1 MAGAFFAAFL
11 GAAFFAAA
19 FLAGAFFAAFL
30 GAAFF
35 AAAFLAGAFFA
46 AFLGAAFFAA
56 AFLAGAFFAAFLGA
70 AFFAAAFLAG
80 AFFAAFLG
88 AAFFAAAFLAGA
100 FFCLPSSQQPS
111 SRSFFLA
118 AFLQQPSSQAA
129 FLGAAFFAA
138 IVTQLSQLR
147 VDFNVEEA
155 LNFMAFDALI
165 CTGSPVRGLR
175 PVRAGRL
182 VTLNAP
188 NPGQATLS
196 PCFAPATTVSKNAP
210 IVRSASAFDTL
221 AALAT
226 ASMSSDLVINRPFI
240 LYAGER
246 DCSPGPT
253 LVMTPESG
261 WTPSTKERHHRN
273 EPNNNGATNHVIA
286 FANDYCS
293 ETLHNNDE
301 MRVTDLTTRLS
312 TSGVTRNPPPP
323 LQSAVQLET
332 LLSTTARSHL
342 RSLNRG
348 DL

>member
-11 GAAFFAAA
+11 GAA

-56 AFLAGAFFAAFLGA
+56 AFLAGAFFT
-70 AFFAAAFLAG
+70 AAFLAG

-88 AAFFAAAFLAGA
+88 AAFFT
-100 FFCLPSSQQPS
+100 
-111 SRSFFLA
+111 
-118 AFLQQPSSQAA
+118 
-129 FLGAAFFAA
+129 A
-138 IVTQLSQLR
+138 IDTQLSQLR

-196 PCFAPATTVSKNAP
+196 PFFAPATTVSKNAP

-253 LVMTPESG
+253 LVMTPETG

-273 EPNNNGATNHVIA
+273 EPTNNGATNHVIA
-286 FANDYCS
+286 FANDCRS
-293 ETLHNNDE
+293 ETLRNNDE

-323 LQSAVQLET
+323 LQCAVQLET
-332 LLSTTARSHL
+332 LLSTTVRSHL

>member
-30 GAAFF
+30 GTAFF
-35 AAAFLAGAFFA
+35 T
-46 AFLGAAFFAA
+46 
-56 AFLAGAFFAAFLGA
+56 
-70 AFFAAAFLAG
+70 
-80 AFFAAFLG
+80 
-88 AAFFAAAFLAGA
+88 
-100 FFCLPSSQQPS
+100 
-111 SRSFFLA
+111 
-118 AFLQQPSSQAA
+118 
-129 FLGAAFFAA
+129 A
-138 IVTQLSQLR
+138 IINQLSQLR

-188 NPGQATLS
+188 KPGHATLS
-196 PCFAPATTVSKNAP
+196 PFFAPATTVSKNAP
-210 IVRSASAFDTL
+210 IVRSASAFETL

-240 LYAGER
+240 LYTGER
-246 DCSPGPT
+246 DCPPGPT
-253 LVMTPESG
+253 LVMTPDTG

-273 EPNNNGATNHVIA
+273 EPNDNGATNHVIA
-286 FANDYCS
+286 FANDRRS
-293 ETLHNNDE
+293 EALHHNDKIR
-301 MRVTDLTTRLS
+301 MADLATRLS
-312 TSGVTRNPPPP
+312 TSQMTRNPPPTP
-323 LQSAVQLET
+323 RCAVQLET
-332 LLSTTARSHL
+332 LLFTTVRSHP

>member
-35 AAAFLAGAFFA
+35 T
-46 AFLGAAFFAA
+46 
-56 AFLAGAFFAAFLGA
+56 
-70 AFFAAAFLAG
+70 
-80 AFFAAFLG
+80 
-88 AAFFAAAFLAGA
+88 
-100 FFCLPSSQQPS
+100 
-111 SRSFFLA
+111 
-118 AFLQQPSSQAA
+118 
-129 FLGAAFFAA
+129 A

-253 LVMTPESG
+253 LVMTPETG

-273 EPNNNGATNHVIA
+273 ELNNNGATNHVIA
-286 FANDYCS
+286 FANDCRS
-293 ETLHNNDE
+293 ETLRNNDE

-323 LQSAVQLET
+323 LQCAVQLET
-332 LLSTTARSHL
+332 LLTTTVRSHL

>member
-11 GAAFFAAA
+11 GAAFFT
-19 FLAGAFFAAFL
+19 
-30 GAAFF
+30 
-35 AAAFLAGAFFA
+35 
-46 AFLGAAFFAA
+46 
-56 AFLAGAFFAAFLGA
+56 
-70 AFFAAAFLAG
+70 
-80 AFFAAFLG
+80 
-88 AAFFAAAFLAGA
+88 
-100 FFCLPSSQQPS
+100 
-111 SRSFFLA
+111 
-118 AFLQQPSSQAA
+118 
-129 FLGAAFFAA
+129 A
-138 IVTQLSQLR
+138 IVNQLSQLR

-155 LNFMAFDALI
+155 LNFIAFDALI

-188 NPGQATLS
+188 KPGQATLS
-196 PCFAPATTVSKNAP
+196 PLFAPATTVSKNAP
-210 IVRSASAFDTL
+210 IVRSASAFETL

-246 DCSPGPT
+246 DCPPGPT
-253 LVMTPESG
+253 LVITPETG

-273 EPNNNGATNHVIA
+273 DPNDNGATNHVIA

-293 ETLHNNDE
+293 ETLRHNDE
-301 MRVTDLTTRLS
+301 IRIVDLATRLS
-312 TSGVTRNPPPP
+312 TSGMTRNPPPP
-323 LQSAVQLET
+323 SQCAVQLES
-332 LLSTTARSHL
+332 LLATTVRSHL